1 MGRSELGGIPLL
13 SSREMIPML
22 VLTGIPHHALKPMDN
37 TMQVTEKEIEEALL
51 LLNEAHQQLLDAGH
65 YGVDLLVFR
74 AIQLLR
80 DCPPHHFKNI
90 NSPDLS
96 LQSYHPAGA

>member
-1 MGRSELGGIPLL
+1 
-13 SSREMIPML
+13 
-22 VLTGIPHHALKPMDN
+22 
-37 TMQVTEKEIEEALL
+37 MQITEKEIEEAPL

-80 DCPPHHFKNI
+80 DCPPHRFKSI
-90 NSPDLS
+90 NPPSLL
-96 LQSYHPAGA
+96 LQS

>member
-1 MGRSELGGIPLL
+1 
-13 SSREMIPML
+13 
-22 VLTGIPHHALKPMDN
+22 MDN
-37 TMQVTEKEIEEALL
+37 TMQITEKEIEEAPL

-80 DCPPHHFKNI
+80 DCPPHRFKSI
-90 NSPDLS
+90 NPPSLL
-96 LQSYHPAGA
+96 LQS

>member
-1 MGRSELGGIPLL
+1 
-13 SSREMIPML
+13 ML

-51 LLNEAHQQLLDAGH
+51 LLTEAHQQLLDAGH

-80 DCPPHHFKNI
+80 DCPPHRFKNI